1 MLHLIFPIT
10 LAQNS
15 SRYRQL
21 IVWSAIMSSP
31 KVLPVTLLSGFLGA
45 GKTTLLNNI
54 LRNTQD
60 LRVAVIV
67 NDMGSVNID
76 AALIKQSVGH
86 RHAHDMFIVKNGILP
101 MKKIRCV
108 FFKIFKSRLE
118 IGVKKLFS
126 SAKVWTQLQ

>member
-1 MLHLIFPIT
+1 
-10 LAQNS
+10 
-15 SRYRQL
+15 
-21 IVWSAIMSSP
+21 MSSP

-86 RHAHDMFIVKNGILP
+86 RHEHDTKDA
-101 MKKIRCV
+101 KKTR
-108 FFKIFKSRLE
+108 
-118 IGVKKLFS
+118 KKDE
-126 SAKVWTQLQ
+126 VVQLQNGCILRRIFERKTSGVQNLGQGNRGLHASN